1 MLQYKP
7 FGNDLLSFS
16 LVGAPQME
24 KVYNEDDVN
33 KIFSVDNLFD
43 IDFNYKNFNAHYH
56 LVIPV
61 YTANGSFK
69 SSTENNNDFTA
80 SYRVNNWTFSASV
93 FFIGKDAKYV
103 TKTNSSS
110 IVNYYEERRIKDN
123 NSMFAI
129 GVEYNFNAGKNKS
142 FTRRLNNRDTD
153 SPTF

>member
-1 MLQYKP
+1 MRMML
-7 FGNDLLSFS
+7 
-16 LVGAPQME
+16 
-24 KVYNEDDVN
+24 N

-43 IDFNYKNFNAHYH
+43 VDFNYKNFNAHYH

-80 SYRVNNWTFSASV
+80 SYRVNNWKFSASV
-93 FFIGKDAKYV
+93 FLLARCEIH

-110 IVNYYEERRIKDN
+110 FVNYNEERRIKDN
-123 NSMFAI
+123 HSMFAI